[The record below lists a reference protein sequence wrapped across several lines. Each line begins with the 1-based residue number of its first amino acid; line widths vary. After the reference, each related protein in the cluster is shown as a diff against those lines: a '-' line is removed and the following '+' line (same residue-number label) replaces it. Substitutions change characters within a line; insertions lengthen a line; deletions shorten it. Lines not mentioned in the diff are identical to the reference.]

1 MVSDGDGCCL
11 LLFACGAAL
20 LPAGPVHDILKAF
33 GQAYGREQDLR
44 EAKLLW
50 LYGAAFGCFCFLRER
65 ERGGRGFEPLPP
77 LILLVALLVV
87 AVVAVTCVGA
97 GGVAG

>member
-1 MVSDGDGCCL
+1 MAVACFCL
-11 LLFACGAAL
+11 LAVPLCFPQVLFTTHSR
-20 LPAGPVHDILKAF
+20 PF

-65 ERGGRGFEPLPP
+65 ERGGSGFEPLPP